1 MVSLYQK
8 LICKS
13 DQYRIICIL
22 SIYPSTRFHLLG
34 NLHKKTD
41 SALSNKHI
49 NKIIGY
55 NAYFNNNDTI
65 KYMNL
70 NIDIEHM
77 NTENNSTNNTQVNDS
92 ALRARVKLFGNIL
105 GEILHEHAGSKVF
118 EAVETLRKGHISLRE
133 KNDEQKRAEL
143 AKLVASLDSETVV
156 HVVRAFSIYFSLVNI
171 AEEAFQHAKRRCLV
185 NNGEKLWLGSFHE
198 TLREMQ
204 EQDINAEQL
213 QHILDNM
220 AYIPVFT
227 AHPTESKRRTILESL
242 RRIFIIS
249 EKLNTKTNKYEH
261 DDVIEILKRHIQ
273 ILYKTNEVRV
283 RKLQVVDEVKNGLY
297 YFRECL
303 FNSVPRTYRLIE
315 KALKVSYNQDQEIVT
330 VPSFMQFGS
339 WIGGDRDGNP
349 FVKHT
354 TTVLALR
361 MQAQAVLEEYISRV
375 SKLSHVLSHSRQFC
389 DLTPEFNAALKLD
402 ETELSDLFES
412 KTNKFKQEP
421 YRRKL
426 YYMRHRLECLL
437 DQITRKINDEEL
449 NTDYQQCQYKDEN
462 AFLTDLQTMSKSL
475 YHHGDGNVADGTL
488 KDLIRLVETFGFFL
502 TKLDIRQES
511 TIHSNTIAQVLKF
524 MDGSDYNAMDESTR
538 LATLANFI
546 KQTPPEIDT
555 SSFSEQTIETLQVF
569 KVIAEM
575 RDEVSQKAFGSY
587 VISMTHEA
595 SHIMEVMFLG
605 WLNGLVAIN
614 PDSGSA
620 FCYLSVSPLFETID
634 DLAHIEPVMTQLLD
648 NEVYN
653 TLLQSSGNTQEVM
666 LGYSDSCK
674 DGGTLASAWNLY
686 NAQIQITALTKKR
699 NIKLRM
705 FHGRGGTIGRG
716 GGPTHDSIIS
726 QPDGTVHGEIKFTE
740 QGEVLSYKYS
750 NEETAVYELGMG
762 LTGLLKASRNLIQ
775 TPVTV
780 EDEYKDIMSTLADTG
795 EQSYRLLTDRSFGF
809 LDYFYEATPVA
820 EIGLMNIG
828 SRPSHRK
835 KSDRSKSSVR
845 AIGWVF
851 AWAQS
856 RHTLPAW
863 FGIGSALEKWIDG
876 RPDKLKKLQE
886 MYHRWPFFRS
896 LLSNVQMALFKADM
910 DIAKSY
916 SSLCLSEETAT
927 SIHKIIND
935 EYHLT
940 VTNVLKIAQL
950 DNLMAETPDLALSL
964 TRRNPYLDPLNQIQL
979 TLLKRYRDESLDEE
993 QRELWLNPLLRSINA
1008 IAAGMRNTG

>member
-1 MVSLYQK
+1 MM
-8 LICKS
+8 
-13 DQYRIICIL
+13 
-22 SIYPSTRFHLLG
+22 
-34 NLHKKTD
+34 TD
-41 SALSNKHI
+41 
-49 NKIIGY
+49 
-55 NAYFNNNDTI
+55 
-65 KYMNL
+65 
-70 NIDIEHM
+70 M
-77 NTENNSTNNTQVNDS
+77 NTKNNSTNNTQVDDS

-105 GEILHEHAGSKVF
+105 GEILHEHAGGKVF
-118 EAVETLRKGHISLRE
+118 EAVETLRKGHIDLRN

-143 AKLVASLDSETVV
+143 AKLVESLDSETVV

-171 AEEAFQHAKRRCLV
+171 AEEDFLHAKRRRMV
-185 NNGEKLWLGSFHE
+185 NQGEHLWQGSFLE
-198 TLREMQ
+198 TLRELQ
-204 EQDINAEQL
+204 QQNINADQL
-213 QHILDNM
+213 QHVLDRM

-249 EKLNTKTNKYEH
+249 EKLNDATSKNEQ
-261 DDVIEILKRHIQ
+261 DEVIEVLKRHIQ
-273 ILYKTNEVRV
+273 IVYKTNEVRV

-303 FNSVPRTYRLIE
+303 FNAVPQTYRSME
-315 KALKVSYNQDQEIVT
+315 KALKVTYNTETDAVK

-349 FVKHT
+349 FVKHD

-361 MQAQAVLEEYISRV
+361 MQAQAVLEEYVERV
-375 SKLSHVLSHSRQFC
+375 AKLSHVLSHSIQFC
-389 DLTPEFNAALKLD
+389 ELTNDFTSGLEKD
-402 ETELSDLFES
+402 EAELSALFDS
-412 KTNKFKQEP
+412 KSNKFIQEP

-426 YYMRHRLECLL
+426 YYMRHRLECQL
-437 DQITRKINDEEL
+437 DQINQKINDNEQTKNSPNCGYNNE
-449 NTDYQQCQYKDEN
+449 QE
-462 AFLTDLQTMSKSL
+462 FLTDLQTMSQSL
-475 YHHGDGNVADGTL
+475 HHHGDGNVADGTL
-488 KDLIRLVETFGFFL
+488 RDLIRLVETFGFFL
-502 TKLDIRQES
+502 SKLDVRQES
-511 TIHSNTIAQVLKF
+511 TIHTETIAQVLKSI
-524 MDGSDYNAMDESTR
+524 DGSDYHAMDENTR
-538 LATLANFI
+538 LTTLANFI
-546 KQTPPEIDT
+546 QQTPPDINT
-555 SSFSEQTIETLQVF
+555 SAFTEQAIETLAVF

-575 RDEVSQKAFGSY
+575 RSEVSQKAFGSY
-587 VISMTHEA
+587 VISMTHAA

-605 WLNGLVAIN
+605 WLKGLVAIT
-614 PDSGSA
+614 PDSTH
-620 FCYLSVSPLFETID
+620 CYLSVSPLFETID
-634 DLAHIEPVMTQLLD
+634 DLAHIQPVMTQLLD
-648 NEVYN
+648 NDVYN
-653 TLLQSSGNTQEVM
+653 TLLQASGNTQEVM

-686 NAQIQITALTKKR
+686 NAQMKITALTKKR
-699 NIKLRM
+699 DIKLRM

-716 GGPTHDSIIS
+716 GGPTHDSILS

-775 TPVTV
+775 TPTSVD
-780 EDEYKDIMSTLADTG
+780 EEYKEIMATLAATG
-795 EQSYRLLTDRSFGF
+795 EQSYRTLTDRSHGF

-863 FGIGSALEKWIDG
+863 FGIGSALETWIDG

-910 DIAKSY
+910 DISKSY
-916 SSLCLSEETAT
+916 SSLCLSEETAS
-927 SIHKIIND
+927 SIHKIIEG
-935 EYHLT
+935 EYQST
-940 VTNVLKIAQL
+940 VSNVLEIAQL
-950 DNLMAETPDLALSL
+950 DKLMAETPELALSL

-979 TLLKRYRDESLDEE
+979 TLLKRYRDESLSEE
-993 QRELWLNPLLRSINA
+993 ERELWLNPLLRSINA

>member
-1 MVSLYQK
+1 MNS
-8 LICKS
+8 
-13 DQYRIICIL
+13 
-22 SIYPSTRFHLLG
+22 
-34 NLHKKTD
+34 
-41 SALSNKHI
+41 
-49 NKIIGY
+49 KIEIE
-55 NAYFNNNDTI
+55 NMTAENPDT
-65 KYMNL
+65 NR
-70 NIDIEHM
+70 
-77 NTENNSTNNTQVNDS
+77 TNNTQFNDS

-105 GEILHEHAGSKVF
+105 GEILHEHAGGKVF
-118 EAVETLRKGHISLRE
+118 EAVETLRKGHIDLRQ
-133 KNDEQKRAEL
+133 KNNDQKRAEL
-143 AKLVASLDSETVV
+143 AKLVESLDSETVV

-171 AEEAFQHAKRRCLV
+171 AEEDFLHTKRRQLV
-185 NNGEKLWLGSFHE
+185 NTGETLWQGSFNE
-198 TLREMQ
+198 TLRELH
-204 EQDINAEQL
+204 EQNINADQL
-213 QHILDNM
+213 QHVLDHM

-249 EKLNTKTNKYEH
+249 EKLTTKSTQNEQ
-261 DDVIEILKRHIQ
+261 DEVIEILKRHIQ

-303 FNSVPRTYRLIE
+303 FNAVPQTYRSME
-315 KALKVSYNQDQEIVT
+315 KALKVTYNKDSEAVK

-349 FVKHT
+349 FVKHDT
-354 TTVLALR
+354 TILALR
-361 MQAQAVLEEYISRV
+361 MQAQAVLEEYIDRV
-375 SKLSHVLSHSRQFC
+375 SKLSHVLSHSIQFC
-389 DLTPEFNAALKLD
+389 DLTQAFNTRLEKD
-402 ETELSDLFES
+402 EAELSQLFDS
-412 KTNKFKQEP
+412 KSNQFIQEP

-426 YYMRHRLECLL
+426 YYMRHRLQCQL
-437 DQITRKINDEEL
+437 DQITQKINDEPA
-449 NTDYQQCQYKDEN
+449 TATIQSCQYQNEQ
-462 AFLTDLQTMSKSL
+462 AFLSDLTSMSESL
-475 YHHGDGNVADGTL
+475 HNHGDSNVADGTL

-502 TKLDIRQES
+502 SKLDIRQES
-511 TIHSNTIAQVLKF
+511 TIHSDTVTQVLSAIN
-524 MDGSDYNAMDESTR
+524 GSDYNAMDEADR
-538 LATLANFI
+538 LTTLANFI
-546 KQTPPEIDT
+546 KQTPPQLDT
-555 SSFSEQTIETLQVF
+555 STFTEQAIETLEVF
-569 KVIAEM
+569 RVIAEM

-587 VISMTHEA
+587 VISMTHAA

-605 WLNGLVAIN
+605 WLKGLVAIK
-614 PDSGSA
+614 PDSTH
-620 FCYLSVSPLFETID
+620 CYLSVSPLFETID

-653 TLLQSSGNTQEVM
+653 TLLQASGNTQEVM

-686 NAQIQITALTKKR
+686 NAQMRITELTKKR

-716 GGPTHDSIIS
+716 GGPTHDSILS

-775 TPVTV
+775 TPATV
-780 EDEYKDIMSTLADTG
+780 ENEYKEIMATLADTG
-795 EQSYRLLTDRSFGF
+795 EQSYRVLTDRSHGF
-809 LDYFYEATPVA
+809 LDYFYEATPVS

-896 LLSNVQMALFKADM
+896 LLSNVQMALYKADM

-916 SSLCLSEETAT
+916 SSLCLSEDTAT
-927 SIHKIIND
+927 SIHQIINS
-935 EYHLT
+935 EYQTT
-940 VTNVLKIAQL
+940 VENVLKIAQL
-950 DNLMAETPDLALSL
+950 DNLMAETPELALSL

-979 TLLKRYRDESLDEE
+979 TLLKRYRDESLSDEE
-993 QRELWLNPLLRSINA
+993 RELWLNPLLRSINA

>member
-1 MVSLYQK
+1 MIPIRMNS
-8 LICKS
+8 
-13 DQYRIICIL
+13 
-22 SIYPSTRFHLLG
+22 
-34 NLHKKTD
+34 KTEIED
-41 SALSNKHI
+41 MTAD
-49 NKIIGY
+49 
-55 NAYFNNNDTI
+55 NNDT
-65 KYMNL
+65 NR
-70 NIDIEHM
+70 
-77 NTENNSTNNTQVNDS
+77 TNNTHLNDS

-105 GEILHEHAGSKVF
+105 GEILHEHAGGKVF
-118 EAVETLRKGHISLRE
+118 EAVETLRKGHIDLRK
-133 KNDEQKRAEL
+133 KNNEQKRAEL
-143 AKLVASLDSETVV
+143 AKLVESLDSDTVV

-171 AEEAFQHAKRRCLV
+171 AEEDFLHTKRRHQV
-185 NNGEKLWLGSFHE
+185 SKGERLWQGSFNE
-198 TLREMQ
+198 TLRELH
-204 EQDINAEQL
+204 EQDISADQL
-213 QHILDNM
+213 QHVLDRM

-249 EKLNTKTNKYEH
+249 EKLTTKSTQNEQ
-261 DDVIEILKRHIQ
+261 DEVIEILKRHIQ

-283 RKLQVVDEVKNGLY
+283 RKLQVIDEVKNGLY

-303 FNSVPRTYRLIE
+303 FNAVPQTYRSME
-315 KALKVSYNQDQEIVT
+315 KALKVTYNRDNEIVK

-349 FVKHT
+349 FVKHN

-361 MQAQAVLEEYISRV
+361 MQAQAVLEEYIDRV
-375 SKLSHVLSHSRQFC
+375 SKLSHVLSHSIQFC
-389 DLTPEFNAALKLD
+389 DLTQAFNTGLEKD
-402 ETELSDLFES
+402 ETELSQLFDS
-412 KTNKFKQEP
+412 KSNQFTQEP

-426 YYMRHRLECLL
+426 YYMRHRLQCQL
-437 DQITRKINDEEL
+437 DQITRKINDEPAAT
-449 NTDYQQCQYKDEN
+449 NTIQSCDYKDEQT
-462 AFLTDLQTMSKSL
+462 FLADLRSMSESL
-475 YHHGDGNVADGTL
+475 HHHGDGNVAEGTL

-502 TKLDIRQES
+502 SKLDIRQES
-511 TIHSNTIAQVLKF
+511 TIHSDTVAQVF
-524 MDGSDYNAMDESTR
+524 NIIDGSDYNAMDEATR
-538 LATLANFI
+538 LTSLANFI
-546 KQTPPEIDT
+546 KQSPPKIDS
-555 SSFSEQTIETLQVF
+555 SSFTEQAIETLEVF
-569 KVIAEM
+569 RVIAEM

-587 VISMTHEA
+587 VISMTHAA

-605 WLNGLVAIN
+605 WLKGLVAIKQDN
-614 PDSGSA
+614 TH
-620 FCYLSVSPLFETID
+620 CYLSVSPLFETID

-648 NEVYN
+648 NDVYN
-653 TLLQSSGNTQEVM
+653 TLLQASGNTQEVM

-686 NAQIQITALTKKR
+686 NAQMRITELTKKR

-716 GGPTHDSIIS
+716 GGPTHDSILS

-775 TPVTV
+775 TPATV
-780 EDEYKDIMSTLADTG
+780 EKEYKDIMATLADTG
-795 EQSYRLLTDRSFGF
+795 EQSYRVLTDRSHGF
-809 LDYFYEATPVA
+809 LDYFYEATPVS

-896 LLSNVQMALFKADM
+896 LLSNVQMALYKADM

-916 SSLCLSEETAT
+916 SSLCLSEDTAT
-927 SIHKIIND
+927 SIHQIINN
-935 EYHLT
+935 EYQST
-940 VTNVLKIAQL
+940 VENVLKIAQL
-950 DNLMAETPDLALSL
+950 DNLMAETPALALSL

-979 TLLKRYRDESLDEE
+979 TLLKRYRDESLSDEE
-993 QRELWLNPLLRSINA
+993 RELWLNPLLRSINA

>member
-1 MVSLYQK
+1 MNSN
-8 LICKS
+8 IEI
-13 DQYRIICIL
+13 DRM
-22 SIYPSTRFHLLG
+22 
-34 NLHKKTD
+34 NTD
-41 SALSNKHI
+41 S
-49 NKIIGY
+49 
-55 NAYFNNNDTI
+55 
-65 KYMNL
+65 
-70 NIDIEHM
+70 
-77 NTENNSTNNTQVNDS
+77 NSTNNIQADDS

-105 GEILHEHAGSKVF
+105 GEILHEHAGGKVF

-133 KNDEQKRAEL
+133 KNDDQKRAEL
-143 AKLVASLDSETVV
+143 AKLVESLDSETVI

-171 AEEAFQHAKRRCLV
+171 AEEDFLHTKRRILV
-185 NNGEKLWLGSFHE
+185 NKGDKLWQGSFHE
-198 TLREMQ
+198 TLREFQ
-204 EQDINAEQL
+204 QQDISAEQL
-213 QHILDNM
+213 QYVLDHM

-249 EKLNTKTNKYEH
+249 EKLNTRTSQNEQ
-261 DDVIEILKRHIQ
+261 DEVIEILTRHIK
-273 ILYKTNEVRV
+273 ILYKTNEVRI

-303 FNSVPRTYRLIE
+303 FNAVPKTYRFIE
-315 KALKVSYNQDQEIVT
+315 KALNVTYNKDQEIIK
-330 VPSFMQFGS
+330 VPSFIQFGS

-349 FVKHT
+349 FVKHG

-361 MQAQAVLEEYISRV
+361 MQAQAVLEEYIDRV
-375 SKLSHVLSHSRQFC
+375 SKLSHVLSHSLQFC
-389 DLTPEFNAALKLD
+389 DLTTEFNIGLEKD
-402 ETELSDLFES
+402 EKDLSEIFES
-412 KTNKFKQEP
+412 KSNKFHQEP

-426 YYMRHRLECLL
+426 YYMRHRLKCQL
-437 DQITRKINDEEL
+437 DQITQKINEDEL
-449 NTDYQQCQYKDEN
+449 VSKNSNQKCGYKDEQV
-462 AFLTDLQTMSKSL
+462 FLDDLQSMSQSL
-475 YHHGDGNVADGTL
+475 YHHGDGNVAEGTL

-511 TIHSNTIAQVLKF
+511 TIHSDTIAQVLKS
-524 MDGSDYNAMDESTR
+524 MNASDYNAMDEDTR
-538 LATLANFI
+538 LTTLANFI

-555 SSFSEQTIETLQVF
+555 SSFSEQAIETLHVF
-569 KVIAEM
+569 RIIAEM
-575 RDEVSQKAFGSY
+575 RVEVSQKAFGSY
-587 VISMTHEA
+587 VISMTHAA

-605 WLNGLVAIN
+605 WLNGLVAVN
-614 PDSGSA
+614 PDST

-653 TLLQSSGNTQEVM
+653 TLLQASGNIQEVM

-686 NAQIQITALTKKR
+686 NAQIGITALTKKR

-716 GGPTHDSIIS
+716 GGPTHDSILS

-762 LTGLLKASRNLIQ
+762 LTGLLKASRNLIK

-780 EDEYKDIMSTLADTG
+780 DDEYKDIMSTLADTG
-795 EQSYRLLTDRSFGF
+795 EQSYRVLTDRSFGF
-809 LDYFYEATPVA
+809 LDYFYEATPVS

-886 MYHRWPFFRS
+886 MYHQWPFFRS
-896 LLSNVQMALFKADM
+896 LLSNVQMALYKADM

-916 SSLCLSEETAT
+916 STLCLSEETAT
-927 SIHKIIND
+927 SIYNIINN
-935 EYHLT
+935 EYQST
-940 VTNVLKIAQL
+940 VSNVLKIAQL
-950 DNLMAETPDLALSL
+950 DNLMAETPELALSL
-964 TRRNPYLDPLNQIQL
+964 IRRNPYLDPLNQIQL
-979 TLLKRYRDESLDEE
+979 TLLKRYRDESLDEK

>member
-1 MVSLYQK
+1 MM
-8 LICKS
+8 
-13 DQYRIICIL
+13 
-22 SIYPSTRFHLLG
+22 
-34 NLHKKTD
+34 TD
-41 SALSNKHI
+41 
-49 NKIIGY
+49 
-55 NAYFNNNDTI
+55 
-65 KYMNL
+65 
-70 NIDIEHM
+70 M
-77 NTENNSTNNTQVNDS
+77 NTKNNSTNNTQVDDS

-105 GEILHEHAGSKVF
+105 GEILHEHAGGKVF
-118 EAVETLRKGHISLRE
+118 EAVETLRKGHIELRT
-133 KNDEQKRAEL
+133 KNDDQKRAEL
-143 AKLVASLDSETVV
+143 AKLVESLDSETVV

-171 AEEAFQHAKRRCLV
+171 AEEDFLHEKRRRMV
-185 NNGEKLWLGSFHE
+185 NQGEQLWQGSFLE
-198 TLREMQ
+198 TLRELQ
-204 EQDINAEQL
+204 QQDINADQL
-213 QHILDNM
+213 QHVLDHM

-249 EKLNTKTNKYEH
+249 EKLNAATSKNEQ

-273 ILYKTNEVRV
+273 IVYKTNEVRV

-303 FNSVPRTYRLIE
+303 FNAVPQTYRSME
-315 KALKVSYNQDQEIVT
+315 KALKVTYNTEADAVK

-349 FVKHT
+349 FVKHD

-361 MQAQAVLEEYISRV
+361 MQAQAVLEEYVERV
-375 SKLSHVLSHSRQFC
+375 AKLSHVLSHSIQFC
-389 DLTPEFNAALKLD
+389 ELTNDFTSGLEKD
-402 ETELSDLFES
+402 EAELSALFDS
-412 KTNKFKQEP
+412 KSNKFIQEP

-426 YYMRHRLECLL
+426 YYMRHRLECQL
-437 DQITRKINDEEL
+437 DQINLKISNDEQIDLGL
-449 NTDYQQCQYKDEN
+449 NCGYKNEQE
-462 AFLTDLQTMSKSL
+462 FLTDLQAMSQSL
-475 YHHGDGNVADGTL
+475 HHHGDGNVADGTL
-488 KDLIRLVETFGFFL
+488 LDLIRLVETFGFFL
-502 TKLDIRQES
+502 SKLDIRQES
-511 TIHSNTIAQVLKF
+511 TIHTETIAQVLKS
-524 MDGSDYNAMDESTR
+524 MDGSDYHAMDENTR
-538 LATLANFI
+538 LTTLANFI

-555 SSFSEQTIETLQVF
+555 SSFTEQAVETLAVF
-569 KVIAEM
+569 KVIADM
-575 RDEVSQKAFGSY
+575 RSEVSQKAFGSY
-587 VISMTHEA
+587 VISMTHAA

-605 WLNGLVAIN
+605 WLKGLVAIT
-614 PDSGSA
+614 PDYTH
-620 FCYLSVSPLFETID
+620 CYLSVSPLFETID
-634 DLAHIEPVMTQLLD
+634 DLAHIQPVMTQLLD
-648 NEVYN
+648 NDVYN
-653 TLLQSSGNTQEVM
+653 TLLQSAGNTQEVM

-686 NAQIQITALTKKR
+686 NAQMKITALTKKR
-699 NIKLRM
+699 DIKLRM

-716 GGPTHDSIIS
+716 GGPTHDSILS

-762 LTGLLKASRNLIQ
+762 LTGLLKASRNLIK
-775 TPVTV
+775 TPTSVD
-780 EDEYKDIMSTLADTG
+780 EEYKEIMATLAATG
-795 EQSYRLLTDRSFGF
+795 EQSYRTLTDRSHGF

-863 FGIGSALEKWIDG
+863 FGIGSALETWIDG

-910 DIAKSY
+910 DISKSY
-916 SSLCLSEETAT
+916 STLCLSEETAT
-927 SIHKIIND
+927 SIHKIIEG
-935 EYHLT
+935 EYQAT
-940 VTNVLKIAQL
+940 VSNVLEIAQL
-950 DNLMAETPDLALSL
+950 DKLMAETPELALSL

-979 TLLKRYRDESLDEE
+979 TLLKRYRDESLTEE
-993 QRELWLNPLLRSINA
+993 ERELWLNPLLRSINA

>member
-1 MVSLYQK
+1 MNP
-8 LICKS
+8 
-13 DQYRIICIL
+13 IIE
-22 SIYPSTRFHLLG
+22 P
-34 NLHKKTD
+34 
-41 SALSNKHI
+41 
-49 NKIIGY
+49 
-55 NAYFNNNDTI
+55 
-65 KYMNL
+65 
-70 NIDIEHM
+70 M
-77 NTENNSTNNTQVNDS
+77 NTETENTNSNSINNPQLNDT

-105 GEILHEHAGSKVF
+105 GEILHEHAGEKVF
-118 EAVETLRKGHISLRE
+118 EAVETLRKGHISLRK
-133 KNDEQKRAEL
+133 KNNEQKRATL
-143 AKLVASLDSETVV
+143 AKLVESLDSETVV

-171 AEEAFQHAKRRCLV
+171 AEEDSLHAERRRMV
-185 NNGEKLWLGSFHE
+185 TKGEKLWKGSFHE
-198 TLREMQ
+198 TLREFQ
-204 EQDINAEQL
+204 EQDISAEQL
-213 QHILDNM
+213 QHVLNNM

-249 EKLNTKTNKYEH
+249 EKLNSKTNKYEH
-261 DDVIEILKRHIQ
+261 DDVIEVLKRHIQ

-283 RKLQVVDEVKNGLY
+283 RKLQVVDEVKNGLH

-303 FNSVPRTYRLIE
+303 FKSVPQTYRFIE
-315 KALKVSYNQDQEIVT
+315 KALKSTYNNESEVVT

-361 MQAQAVLEEYISRV
+361 MQAQAILEEYIKRV
-375 SKLSHVLSHSRQFC
+375 SRLSHVLSHSRQFC
-389 DLTPEFNAALKLD
+389 DLTEEFNIGLKKD
-402 ETELSDLFES
+402 EKELNEIFDS
-412 KTNKFKQEP
+412 KTNKFIQEP

-426 YYMRHRLECLL
+426 YYMRHRLECQL
-437 DQITRKINDEEL
+437 DQITRKIEEKAIKD
-449 NTDYQQCQYKDEN
+449 NQSCEYKDEH
-462 AFLTDLQTMSKSL
+462 AFLTDLQVMSNSL
-475 YHHGDGNVADGTL
+475 HHHGDGNVAEGTL

-502 TKLDIRQES
+502 SKLDIRQES
-511 TIHSNTIAQVLKF
+511 TIHSDTITQVLKSI
-524 MDGSDYNAMDESTR
+524 DGSDYNAMDEATR
-538 LATLANFI
+538 LDTLANYI
-546 KQTPPEIDT
+546 KQTPPAVDT
-555 SSFSEQTIETLQVF
+555 SSFSEQAVETLEVF
-569 KVIAEM
+569 RVIAEM
-575 RDEVSQKAFGSY
+575 REEVSQRAFGSY

-605 WLNGLVAIN
+605 WLKGLVAIT
-614 PDSGSA
+614 PDSTH
-620 FCYLSVSPLFETID
+620 CYLSVSPLFETID

-653 TLLQSSGNTQEVM
+653 TLLQASGNTQEVM

-674 DGGTLASAWNLY
+674 DGGTLASIWNLY
-686 NAQIQITALTKKR
+686 NAQIRITALTKKR

-716 GGPTHDSIIS
+716 GGPTHDSILS

-775 TPVTV
+775 TPVAV
-780 EDEYKDIMSTLADTG
+780 EDEYKEIMATLADTG
-795 EQSYRLLTDRSFGF
+795 EQSYRVLTDRSHGF
-809 LDYFYEATPVA
+809 LDYFYEATPVS

-863 FGIGSALEKWIDG
+863 FGIGSALDKWIDG

-910 DIAKSY
+910 DIAKAY
-916 SSLCLSEETAT
+916 SKICLSEETAT
-927 SIHKIIND
+927 SIHTIIKN
-935 EYHLT
+935 EYEST
-940 VTNVLKIAQL
+940 VSNVLKIAQL
-950 DNLMAETPDLALSL
+950 DELMQETPELCLSL

-979 TLLKRYRDESLDEE
+979 TLLKRYRDDSLDEE

-1008 IAAGMRNTG
+1008 IASGMRNTG

>member
-1 MVSLYQK
+1 MNS
-8 LICKS
+8 
-13 DQYRIICIL
+13 IIE
-22 SIYPSTRFHLLG
+22 P
-34 NLHKKTD
+34 
-41 SALSNKHI
+41 
-49 NKIIGY
+49 
-55 NAYFNNNDTI
+55 
-65 KYMNL
+65 
-70 NIDIEHM
+70 M
-77 NTENNSTNNTQVNDS
+77 NTETENTDSSRINNTQVNDT

-105 GEILHEHAGSKVF
+105 GEILHEHAGGKVF
-118 EAVETLRKGHISLRE
+118 EAVETLRKGHISLRK
-133 KNDEQKRAEL
+133 KNNEQKRATL
-143 AKLVASLDSETVV
+143 AKLVESLDSETVV

-171 AEEAFQHAKRRCLV
+171 AEEDSLHAERRRMV
-185 NNGEKLWLGSFHE
+185 TKGENLWKGSFHE
-198 TLREMQ
+198 TLREFQ
-204 EQDINAEQL
+204 EQDISAEQL
-213 QHILDNM
+213 QHVLNHM

-303 FNSVPRTYRLIE
+303 FKSVPQTYRFIE
-315 KALKVSYNQDQEIVT
+315 KALKSTYNSETEIVT

-361 MQAQAVLEEYISRV
+361 MQAQAILEEYIKRV

-389 DLTPEFNAALKLD
+389 DLTSDFNSALKED
-402 ETELSDLFES
+402 EKELNKIFDS
-412 KTNKFKQEP
+412 KSNKFIQEP

-426 YYMRHRLECLL
+426 YYMRHRLECQL
-437 DQITRKINDEEL
+437 DQITKKINGEVISSDQSCE
-449 NTDYQQCQYKDEN
+449 YKNEQ
-462 AFLTDLQTMSKSL
+462 AFLTDLQIMSNSL
-475 YHHGDGNVADGTL
+475 HHHGDGNVAEGTL

-502 TKLDIRQES
+502 SKLDIRQES
-511 TIHSNTIAQVLKF
+511 TIHTDTIAQVLKSI
-524 MDGSDYNAMDESTR
+524 DGSDYNAMNEASR
-538 LATLANFI
+538 LDTLANYI
-546 KQTPPEIDT
+546 KQAPPKIDT
-555 SSFSEQTIETLQVF
+555 NNFSEQAIETLEVF
-569 KVIAEM
+569 RVIAEM
-575 RDEVSQKAFGSY
+575 REEVSQRAFGSY
-587 VISMTHEA
+587 VISMTHAA

-605 WLNGLVAIN
+605 WLKGLVGIN
-614 PDSGSA
+614 QNST

-674 DGGTLASAWNLY
+674 DGGTLASIWNLY

-699 NIKLRM
+699 DIKLRM

-716 GGPTHDSIIS
+716 GGPTHDSILS

-762 LTGLLKASRNLIQ
+762 LTGLLKASLNLVK
-775 TPVTV
+775 TPATV
-780 EDEYKDIMSTLADTG
+780 EAEYKEIMSTLADTG
-795 EQSYRLLTDRSFGF
+795 EQSYRGLTDRSHGF
-809 LDYFYEATPVA
+809 LDYFYEATPVS

-863 FGIGSALEKWIDG
+863 FGIGSALDKWIDG

-886 MYHRWPFFRS
+886 MYHSWPFFRS

-910 DIAKSY
+910 DIAKAY
-916 SSLCLSEETAT
+916 STLCLSEETAT
-927 SIHKIIND
+927 SIHTLIKN
-935 EYHLT
+935 EYEST
-940 VTNVLKIAQL
+940 VSNVLKIAQI
-950 DNLMAETPDLALSL
+950 DDLMQETPELCLSL